1 MTRFLRLLSDP
12 IYTQAGVVD
21 GQVLWAY
28 LGMELRLQKE
38 LARAIG
44 TTPETIIENIR
55 EIDRATAFF

>member
-1 MTRFLRLLSDP
+1 M
-12 IYTQAGVVD
+12 D